1 MLEVKKEQQLTNK
14 RLSSIESKQDIDYQQ
29 TGSLSETQTL
39 SLLEQLQSDV
49 EFTYQKTAMNDL
61 KINRIETHSIHKH

>member
-1 MLEVKKEQQLTNK
+1 MKKEQQLTNT
-14 RLSSIESKQDIDYQQ
+14 RLSALESKQDAIYTHTSFLTEMQ
-29 TGSLSETQTL
+29 SKNL

-61 KINRIETHSIHKH
+61 KINRIETHSIQKH